1 MAEKRDYYEVL
12 GVDKNATQDEIKSA
26 YRKLAKQYH
35 PDLNKSPDAP
45 EKFKEVQEAYE
56 VLGNADKR
64 KQYDQF
70 GHAAFDNNGT
80 NGFQGGF
87 NGFQGADFGDFGDI
101 GDIFSS
107 FFGGGA
113 STSSRRSNMPRNG
126 EDRVIQVNLSFDEAV
141 KGTKVDIPLEYVDT
155 CPHCH
160 GTGAENPSDVTT
172 CPTCRGTGR
181 VRTRKTTIFGV
192 METEDACPDCHGSGK
207 KVTHKC
213 TQCKGSGRVKKSET
227 ITLNIPHGVDTG
239 DRMNVRGKGEPGVN
253 GGENGNL
260 IVAFNVKPSQT
271 FVRKGAD
278 VYINVPISISDALL
292 GATITVPTVTGD
304 CDLVIPSCTEPGTIL
319 RMANKGITLPSGK
332 TGNQYVTVN
341 VKFPKSLDSE
351 QKELISKF
359 DDIESKK
366 SNGVFSWLKRKF
378 KNK

>member
-107 FFGGGA
+107 FFGGGS

-126 EDRVIQVNLSFDEAV
+126 EDRVIQVNLSFDDAV
-141 KGTKVDIPLEYVDT
+141 KGTKVDIPL
-155 CPHCH
+155 
-160 GTGAENPSDVTT
+160 
-172 CPTCRGTGR
+172 
-181 VRTRKTTIFGV
+181 
-192 METEDACPDCHGSGK
+192 
-207 KVTHKC
+207 
-213 TQCKGSGRVKKSET
+213 
-227 ITLNIPHGVDTG
+227 
-239 DRMNVRGKGEPGVN
+239 
-253 GGENGNL
+253 
-260 IVAFNVKPSQT
+260 
-271 FVRKGAD
+271 
-278 VYINVPISISDALL
+278 
-292 GATITVPTVTGD
+292 
-304 CDLVIPSCTEPGTIL
+304 
-319 RMANKGITLPSGK
+319 
-332 TGNQYVTVN
+332 
-341 VKFPKSLDSE
+341 
-351 QKELISKF
+351 
-359 DDIESKK
+359 
-366 SNGVFSWLKRKF
+366 
-378 KNK
+378 

>member
-1 MAEKRDYYEVL
+1 MADKRDYYEVL

-45 EKFKEVQEAYE
+45 EKLKEVTEAYE
-56 VLGNADKR
+56 VLGNAEKR

-70 GHAAFDNNGT
+70 GHAAFDNNGA

-101 GDIFSS
+101 NDIFSS
-107 FFGGGA
+107 FFGGGGA
-113 STSSRRSNMPRNG
+113 RRGGRNMPQNG
-126 EDRVIQVNLSFDEAV
+126 EDRVVQINLSFDDAV
-141 KGTKVDIPLEYVDT
+141 KGTKVDIPLDYMDV

-160 GTGAENPSDVTT
+160 GTGAENPGDVTT
-172 CPTCRGTGR
+172 CPTCRGQGR
-181 VRTRKTTIFGV
+181 VRVRKQTIFGV
-192 METEDACPDCHGSGK
+192 METEDVCPDCHGTGK

-213 TQCKGSGRVKKSET
+213 SQCKGQGSVRKQET

-239 DRMNVRGKGEPGVN
+239 DRMNVRGKGNPGIN

-260 IVAFNVKPSQT
+260 IVTFNVKPSQT

-278 VYINVPISISDALL
+278 VYINAPISISDALL
-292 GATITVPTVTGD
+292 GAVVTVPTVTGD
-304 CDLVIPSCTEPGTIL
+304 CDLNIPACTEPDTIL
-319 RMANKGITLPSGK
+319 RMSGKGITLPSGK

-341 VKFPKSLDSE
+341 VKFPKSLSSE
-351 QKELISKF
+351 QKDLINKF
-359 DDIESKK
+359 DEAENKK
-366 SNGVFSWLKRKF
+366 GSIFSWLKRKSR
-378 KNK
+378 NK

>member
-126 EDRVIQVNLSFDEAV
+126 ADRVIQVNLSFDDAV

-181 VRTRKTTIFGV
+181 VRTRKTTIFV
-192 METEDACPDCHGSGK
+192 TEAARKSPIKALSA
-207 KVTHKC
+207 KVAAASK
-213 TQCKGSGRVKKSET
+213 
-227 ITLNIPHGVDTG
+227 
-239 DRMNVRGKGEPGVN
+239 
-253 GGENGNL
+253 NL
-260 IVAFNVKPSQT
+260 KRSHST
-271 FVRKGAD
+271 F
-278 VYINVPISISDALL
+278 
-292 GATITVPTVTGD
+292 
-304 CDLVIPSCTEPGTIL
+304 
-319 RMANKGITLPSGK
+319 RMASIPAT
-332 TGNQYVTVN
+332 
-341 VKFPKSLDSE
+341 E
-351 QKELISKF
+351 
-359 DDIESKK
+359 
-366 SNGVFSWLKRKF
+366 
-378 KNK
+378 